1 MQKLTEITSREN
13 PAVKHY
19 IRLRDKKK
27 ARQEEKLFVAEGLRI
42 VRDALQK
49 PYSVQQLFLTET
61 AFEKYQ
67 QDLLCEEVSQIFQIP
82 DAVGKWMS
90 DTEHTQGIFAVCHMP
105 EQKQKMQ
112 PDGNYLVLCQL
123 QDPGNMGMILRTC
136 DALGTD
142 MLLMT
147 ECCDIYSPKVI
158 RATMGSIFRVP
169 FLEVPSWKEL
179 FHQLEELEITS
190 YASVPAKNAVS
201 LAETNFPSGSAVWI
215 GNEGNGLPEALIQ
228 SCQQKITIP
237 MKGGA
242 ESLNAAMAAGI
253 FLWEM
258 MRSGE
263 YHV

>member
-1 MQKLTEITSREN
+1 MI
-13 PAVKHY
+13 
-19 IRLRDKKK
+19 
-27 ARQEEKLFVAEGLRI
+27 
-42 VRDALQK
+42 
-49 PYSVQQLFLTET
+49 
-61 AFEKYQ
+61 
-67 QDLLCEEVSQIFQIP
+67 
-82 DAVGKWMS
+82 
-90 DTEHTQGIFAVCHMP
+90 
-105 EQKQKMQ
+105 Q
-112 PDGNYLVLCQL
+112 PDRRYLVLCQM

-169 FLEVPSWKEL
+169 CLETASWREL
-179 FHQLEELEITS
+179 LYQLQTAKIIS
-190 YASVPAKNAVS
+190 YASVPVKQADS

-215 GNEGNGLPEALIQ
+215 GNEGNGLPEELIA
-228 SCQQKITIP
+228 SCEKKITIP

-263 YHV
+263 HHV